1 MQSFEKNCAYLLLD
15 VGFGLDKQSEQNKAK
30 EECVTVRVAELIHDA
45 IQETQP
51 GLFIELDSDF
61 FKQFNVLLFFLLALR
76 SAILA
81 LVASFLGDEKNH
93 CVYD

>member
-15 VGFGLDKQSEQNKAK
+15 VGLGLDKQSEQYKTK
-30 EECVTVRVAELIHDA
+30 EESVTVRVAELIHDA

-51 GLFIELDSDF
+51 GFFIELDCDF

-93 CVYD
+93 CIYD